1 MDRPKALAL
10 SVSLT
15 GVIAAATAALALNL
29 GLVGG
34 TATTPPSP
42 VAAVSGW
49 TGAGSAPVVDDGSPL
64 ASVTGG
70 ESEDEDHD
78 EDHDDEYEAERHGA
92 QDDEHDGH
100 QEDDDD

>member
-15 GVIAAATAALALNL
+15 GVIAAATAALALNF
-29 GLVGG
+29 GLLGG

-64 ASVTGG
+64 PSFASGG
-70 ESEDEDHD
+70 SEDEDHD
-78 EDHDDEYEAERHGA
+78 
-92 QDDEHDGH
+92 DEHEDEGQGARDDGH
-100 QEDDDD
+100 EEDDDD

>member
-29 GLVGG
+29 GLLGG
-34 TATTPPSP
+34 AATTPPSP

-49 TGAGSAPVVDDGSPL
+49 NGAGSAPVVDDGSPL
-64 ASVTGG
+64 PSFASG
-70 ESEDEDHD
+70 EAED
-78 EDHDDEYEAERHGA
+78 EDHDDEHEDERQGSQA
-92 QDDEHDGH
+92 DEHDGH
-100 QEDDDD
+100 EEDDDD